1 MSANLL
7 AILVSIFVIV
17 IGLPSMTIMFFLCF
31 DERDPYD
38 ERDCRGTVER
48 SNSLTEKNEND

>member
-17 IGLPSMTIMFFLCF
+17 IGLPSLTIMFFLCF

-38 ERDCRGTVER
+38 EEECRATVDR
-48 SNSLTEKNEND
+48 SNGLSGKREE